1 VSRRAEL
8 IRVGCFASCIA
19 ILAGC
24 ASGRIE
30 TVPGVP
36 EALRVSGNEVVSLEL
51 HGVGVQIYEC
61 QATQDG
67 QTRFTWILKAPAADL
82 LDHTGNTVGRHYA
95 GPTWEANDGS
105 KVIGEIVARDDGPDA
120 GAIPWL
126 LLRATSSTGKGLFSK
141 TQFIQRLHTVGGKAP
156 ATDCDASQAG
166 KRIRVAY
173 AADYYFY
180 RARK

>member
-1 VSRRAEL
+1 MSRLDAL

-19 ILAGC
+19 ILEGC

-36 EALRVSGNEVVSLEL
+36 EALRVPGNEVVSLEL

-61 QATQDG
+61 QASQDG
-67 QTRFTWILKAPAADL
+67 QTRFTWVFKSPAADL
-82 LDHTGNTVGRHYA
+82 LDQTGNTVGRHYA

-105 KVIGEIVARDDGPDA
+105 KVIGEIVARDEGPDA

-126 LLRATSSTGKGLFSK
+126 LLRATSNMGKGVFARA
-141 TQFIQRLHTVGGKAP
+141 QFIQRLHTVGGKAP
-156 ATDCDASQAG
+156 ATDCDATQAG
-166 KRIRVAY
+166 RRIRVAY